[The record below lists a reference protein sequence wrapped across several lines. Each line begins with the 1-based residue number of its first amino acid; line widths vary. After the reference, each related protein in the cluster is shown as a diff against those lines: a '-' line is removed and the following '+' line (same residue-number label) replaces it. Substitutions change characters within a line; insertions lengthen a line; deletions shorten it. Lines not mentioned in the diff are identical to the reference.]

1 MNNWWSQ
8 IKTAGSAIY
17 ANRHFLDLY
26 RRTKQLDRLAK
37 QGNKSNDASN
47 DDGLICT
54 IIGDVYI
61 HPSANIH
68 PTATV
73 KLVLCLSSERF
84 SSVKIAF
91 LLFCFFLLQLGPN
104 VSIGANVNIHAGVR
118 IRESIILDN
127 AIINDHTLVLH
138 SIGMLHPD
146 FFCAETDQ
154 KFAFYAEVEKY
165 DFFCRYG

>member
-1 MNNWWSQ
+1 MENSQVNNWWSQ

-26 RRTKQLDRLAK
+26 RRTKQLDRLAQ
-37 QGNKSNDASN
+37 QGNKGSDASN

-61 HPSANIH
+61 HPSAIIH

-73 KLVLCLSSERF
+73 QFTCHLHLCVF
-84 SSVKIAF
+84 HAKNF
-91 LLFCFFLLQLGPN
+91 WCFFPQLGPN

-138 SIGMLHPD
+138 SIGTLN
-146 FFCAETDQ
+146 T
-154 KFAFYAEVEKY
+154 KRGGIK
-165 DFFCRYG
+165 R